1 MEKSHIIEKKDLF
14 LSKISFFFIFL
25 IPLALVTGPLL
36 TEIFS
41 ILLILIFFYLITKN
55 NNYIFFKKYNFYL
68 FLLF

>member
-41 ILLILIFFYLITKN
+41 ILLILIFFYLI
-55 NNYIFFKKYNFYL
+55 KKKK
-68 FLLF
+68 